1 MIFPIDRISEQYRNK
16 YEAIIVA
23 AKEARRINALR
34 MAAGGAP
41 EGAVEATM
49 EGLRRATAG
58 DVSWRYTDRSSRGM
72 NPEKE

>member
-34 MAAGGAP
+34 LAAGGAP
-41 EGAVEATM
+41 EGAVKPTV
-49 EGLRRATAG
+49 EGLRRTTGG

-72 NPEKE
+72 NAEEK